1 MVMIPQYGES
11 HSLEHNTISTNQNEL
26 YTFREVQLLENRNY
40 EHCQQTTQVLFN
52 EFQEILET
60 FLAEQHLSIFCSKCS
75 YLLRGQYNDQ

>member
-1 MVMIPQYGES
+1 MIPQYGES
-11 HSLEHNTISTNQNEL
+11 HSLEHDTISTNQNEL

-40 EHCQQTTQVLFN
+40 EHCQQS

-60 FLAEQHLSIFCSKCS
+60 FLAEQHLSIFCSRCS

>member
-11 HSLEHNTISTNQNEL
+11 HSLEHDTISTNQNEL

-40 EHCQQTTQVLFN
+40 EHCQQS

-60 FLAEQHLSIFCSKCS
+60 FLAEQHLSIFCSRCS

>member
-11 HSLEHNTISTNQNEL
+11 HSLEHDTISTNQNEL

-40 EHCQQTTQVLFN
+40 EHCQQS

-60 FLAEQHLSIFCSKCS
+60 FLAEQHLSIFCSRRS

>member
-11 HSLEHNTISTNQNEL
+11 HSLEHDTISTNQNEL

-40 EHCQQTTQVLFN
+40 EHCQQS

-60 FLAEQHLSIFCSKCS
+60 FLAEQHLSIFCSRCS
-75 YLLRGQYNDQ
+75 YLLRGQYND

>member
-11 HSLEHNTISTNQNEL
+11 HSLEYNTISTNQNEL

-60 FLAEQHLSIFCSKCS
+60 FLAEQHLSIFCSRCS